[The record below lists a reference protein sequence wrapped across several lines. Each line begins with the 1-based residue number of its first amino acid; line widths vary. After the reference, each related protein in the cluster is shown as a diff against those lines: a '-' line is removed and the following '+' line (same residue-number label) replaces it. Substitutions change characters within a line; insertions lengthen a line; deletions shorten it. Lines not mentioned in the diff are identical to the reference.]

1 MRHGSAASG
10 LVLVALAAAAILS
23 AQCGGAADEAA
34 PTPPND
40 SAAELQQDEQ
50 TEEADAIADFDDP
63 WLRARRADEWT
74 GDLDGMID
82 RGIVRV
88 LTVHSKTNYFLDGA
102 RERGLVAEASQ
113 ALEGLLNKKLRRQRK
128 MVTVL
133 IIPVRRDQLLP
144 FLVQGLGD
152 IASSNLTI
160 TDERKKVV
168 DFTRPT
174 FVGVRELV
182 VTGPKGP
189 SPASLDDLGG
199 HEVWVRESSSY
210 YESLTRLNEKLRGR
224 GREEVVIKKVDE
236 KLEDE
241 DILEMVNAGLLPMTV
256 VDSHKLEWLW
266 EQVFASIKVHEDLA
280 LTQEGQ
286 IASAIRQDSPQLLE
300 LLDEFHR
307 THRVG
312 TTFGNTLVNRYM
324 KDTRWV
330 VDATATAERRK
341 YLAVVD
347 FFKRYGDE
355 YDFDHL
361 MLIAQ
366 GYQESKL
373 NQKARSSAGAVGI
386 MQLLPSTAKA
396 KPISIPDIHEV
407 ESNIHAGVKYLR
419 FIVDHY
425 FDEPDIDP
433 VNRMLLGFAAYNA
446 GPSRISRLRRQ
457 APEYGFDPN
466 EWFGNMEL
474 LVSKKVSR
482 EPVRYVGNIYKYYL
496 VYSRLREMSDE

>member
-1 MRHGSAASG
+1 MLAMKRGREVSG
-10 LVLVALAAAAILS
+10 LGLLALVTTAVLSVG
-23 AQCGGAADEAA
+23 CGGTDDQATTDSSPAETVAEPSADPQSGSLE
-34 PTPPND
+34 
-40 SAAELQQDEQ
+40 
-50 TEEADAIADFDDP
+50 DDP

-74 GDLDGMID
+74 GDLDGMIE
-82 RGIVRV
+82 RGVVRV

-113 ALEGLLNKKLRRQRK
+113 ALEALLNKKLRRQRK
-128 MVTVL
+128 IVTVL
-133 IIPVRRDQLLP
+133 VIPVRRDQLLP
-144 FLVQGLGD
+144 YLVQGLGD

-160 TDERKKVV
+160 TDERRKIV

-174 FVGVRELV
+174 FEGVRELV

-189 SPASLDDLGG
+189 SLASLEDLSGE
-199 HEVWVRESSSY
+199 EVWVRESSSY
-210 YESLTRLNEKLRGR
+210 YESFVRLNERLAGR
-224 GREEVVIKKVDE
+224 GMDEVVIKKVDE

-241 DILEMVNAGLLPMTV
+241 DILEMVNAGLLPTTV

-266 EQVFASIKVHEDLA
+266 GQVFGSITVHENLA
-280 LTQEGQ
+280 LTKEGE
-286 IASAIRQDSPQLLE
+286 IASAIRKDSPQLLE
-300 LLDEFHR
+300 LLDEFYR

-312 TTFGNTLVNRYM
+312 TTFGNTLVNRYL

-330 VDATATAERRK
+330 VDVTATAEKRK

-347 FFKRYGDE
+347 FFKRYGDR

-366 GYQESKL
+366 GYQESRL
-373 NQKARSSAGAVGI
+373 NQKAHSKAGAVGI
-386 MQLLPSTAKA
+386 MQLLPSTAEA
-396 KPISIPDIHEV
+396 KPVSIPDIHET

-419 FIVDHY
+419 FIVDQY
-425 FDEPDIDP
+425 FDDPEIDP

-446 GPSRISRLRRQ
+446 GPTRISGLRRQ

-496 VYSRLREMSDE
+496 AYSRLREMGDQ

>member
-1 MRHGSAASG
+1 MLAMKRGREVSG
-10 LVLVALAAAAILS
+10 LGLLALVTTAVLSVG
-23 AQCGGAADEAA
+23 CGGTDDQATTDSSPAETVAEPSADPQSGSLE
-34 PTPPND
+34 
-40 SAAELQQDEQ
+40 
-50 TEEADAIADFDDP
+50 DDP

-74 GDLDGMID
+74 GDLDGMIE
-82 RGIVRV
+82 RGVVRV

-113 ALEGLLNKKLRRQRK
+113 ALEALLNKKLRRQRK
-128 MVTVL
+128 IVTV
-133 IIPVRRDQLLP
+133 RRK
-144 FLVQGLGD
+144 
-152 IASSNLTI
+152 I
-160 TDERKKVV
+160 V

-174 FVGVRELV
+174 FEGVRELV

-189 SPASLDDLGG
+189 SLASLEDLSGE
-199 HEVWVRESSSY
+199 EVWVRESSSY
-210 YESLTRLNEKLRGR
+210 YESFVRLNERLAGR
-224 GREEVVIKKVDE
+224 GMDEVVIKKVDE

-241 DILEMVNAGLLPMTV
+241 DILEMVNAGLLPTTV

-266 EQVFASIKVHEDLA
+266 GQVFGSITVHENLA
-280 LTQEGQ
+280 LTKEGE
-286 IASAIRQDSPQLLE
+286 IASAIRKDSPQLLE
-300 LLDEFHR
+300 LLDEFYR

-312 TTFGNTLVNRYM
+312 TTFGNTLVNRYL

-330 VDATATAERRK
+330 VDVTATAEKRK

-347 FFKRYGDE
+347 FFKRYGDR

-366 GYQESKL
+366 GYQESRL
-373 NQKARSSAGAVGI
+373 NQKAHSKAGAVGI
-386 MQLLPSTAKA
+386 MQLLPSTAEA
-396 KPISIPDIHEV
+396 KPVSIPDIHET

-419 FIVDHY
+419 FIVDQY
-425 FDEPDIDP
+425 FDDPEIDP

-446 GPSRISRLRRQ
+446 GPTRISGLRRQ

-496 VYSRLREMSDE
+496 AYSRLREMGDQ